1 MTKKETINR
10 NIGLS
15 FDLLREILKNP
26 ALLDKIPNGAVVE
39 FVEKDF
45 PKKETTAGLQ
55 KKKRK
60 YIRVTNEFE
69 VN

>member
-10 NIGLS
+10 NIGLA
-15 FDLLREILKNP
+15 FDLLKKISKTP
-26 ALLDKIPNGAVVE
+26 ALLNKIPKAAVVE

-45 PKKETTAGLQ
+45 PKKETISPQ
-55 KKKRK
+55 KRKSK
-60 YIRVTNEFE
+60 YIRVRNEFE

>member
-15 FDLLREILKNP
+15 FDFLKEILKNP
-26 ALLDKIPNGAVVE
+26 ALLNKIPNGATVE

-45 PKKETTAGLQ
+45 PKKETAGSQ
-55 KKKRK
+55 RRKRK
-60 YIRVTNEFE
+60 YIRVKNEFE

>member
-15 FDLLREILKNP
+15 FDLLKAIHKTP
-26 ALLDKIPNGAVVE
+26 ALLTKIPRASVIE

-45 PKKETTAGLQ
+45 SKKETIAPLRR
-55 KKKRK
+55 KRK
-60 YIRVTNEFE
+60 YIRVKNEFE

>member
-15 FDLLREILKNP
+15 FDLLKEILKNP
-26 ALLDKIPNGAVVE
+26 SLLDKIPNGAVVE

-45 PKKETTAGLQ
+45 PKKEMAGSQ
-55 KKKRK
+55 KRKRK
-60 YIRVTNEFE
+60 YIRVKNEFE

>member
-1 MTKKETINR
+1 MTRKETINR

-15 FDLLREILKNP
+15 FDLLKEINKNP
-26 ALLDKIPNGAVVE
+26 ALLNKIPKGAIVE

-45 PKKETTAGLQ
+45 PKKEKNAGLQ

-60 YIRVTNEFE
+60 YIRVKNEFE

>member
-10 NIGLS
+10 NIGLA
-15 FDLLREILKNP
+15 FDLLKEINKNP
-26 ALLDKIPNGAVVE
+26 VLLNKIPKAAVVE

-45 PKKETTAGLQ
+45 PKKEMTGPQ
-55 KKKRK
+55 RRKRK
-60 YIRVTNEFE
+60 YIRVKNEFE

>member
-26 ALLDKIPNGAVVE
+26 SLLEKIPNGAVVE

-45 PKKETTAGLQ
+45 PKNEITGVQ
-55 KKKRK
+55 KKRRK
-60 YIRVTNEFE
+60 YIRVRNEFD
-69 VN
+69 VK

>member
-15 FDLLREILKNP
+15 FDLLKEILKNP
-26 ALLDKIPNGAVVE
+26 ALLGKIPNGAVVE

-45 PKKETTAGLQ
+45 PKKEMAGL
-55 KKKRK
+55 KRRKRK
-60 YIRVTNEFE
+60 YIRVKNEFE

>member
-10 NIGLS
+10 NIGLA
-15 FDLLREILKNP
+15 FDLLKEINKTP
-26 ALLDKIPNGAVVE
+26 ALLNKIPKAALVE

-45 PKKETTAGLQ
+45 PKKEAIDSP
-55 KKKRK
+55 KRKRK
-60 YIRVTNEFE
+60 YIRVRNEFE